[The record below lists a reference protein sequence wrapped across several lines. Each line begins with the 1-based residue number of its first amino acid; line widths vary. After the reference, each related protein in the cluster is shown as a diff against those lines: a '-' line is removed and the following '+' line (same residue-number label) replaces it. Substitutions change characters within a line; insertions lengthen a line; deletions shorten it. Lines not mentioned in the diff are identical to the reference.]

1 MEFPARKRSFNIFSN
16 YNLLVQ
22 TCTDFLFHEY
32 NLRGRI
38 IPICNYENYFK
49 TNRSSPFL
57 FSQLKETQVACEKK
71 KRRREFSS
79 TIRKIEEK
87 RLP

>member
-49 TNRSSPFL
+49 NRSSPFL